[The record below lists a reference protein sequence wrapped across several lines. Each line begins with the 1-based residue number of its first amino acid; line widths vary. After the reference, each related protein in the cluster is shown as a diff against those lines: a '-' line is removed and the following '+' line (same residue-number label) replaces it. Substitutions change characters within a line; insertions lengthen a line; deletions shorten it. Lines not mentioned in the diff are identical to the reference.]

1 MRKNKAWFVIMLT
14 LMITL
19 GCTNQSEQKEVRKVR
34 VKSLTI
40 SPTQVMGGKE
50 FVGTIEEK
58 DGAVVSFNVLG
69 TVTRVYAEEG
79 QMVKKGQALAEVDGQ
94 NVRSSYEMSAS
105 TLRQAEDAY
114 KRLSTLY
121 ERGTLPEIRM
131 VEMETQLAKA
141 RAAEQISR
149 KSLKDIV
156 LRAPFS
162 GYIAQRMVHEGAA
175 ASPGLGGFKL
185 VKIDQVKVKLS
196 VPENEIGDI
205 HVGQEIAFK
214 VPALDGRRYVGR
226 VQTKGVQASI
236 LSHSY
241 DVKLIVGNPRHEL
254 LPGMVCSATT
264 NTGNKPGNDY
274 IVPQSA
280 VKMSGGE
287 TYVWIVETSKAK
299 KRIVSVGD
307 VTNEGVIIEGGL
319 KTGDKVIVE
328 GSDKVSENMLVE
340 EV

>member
-1 MRKNKAWFVIMLT
+1 MRKNKVWFVIMLT

-121 ERGTLPEIRM
+121 ERGTLPEIKM
-131 VEMETQLAKA
+131 VEMETQLAQA
-141 RAAEQISR
+141 RAAEKISR
-149 KSLKDIV
+149 
-156 LRAPFS
+156 
-162 GYIAQRMVHEGAA
+162 
-175 ASPGLGGFKL
+175 
-185 VKIDQVKVKLS
+185 
-196 VPENEIGDI
+196 
-205 HVGQEIAFK
+205 
-214 VPALDGRRYVGR
+214 
-226 VQTKGVQASI
+226 
-236 LSHSY
+236 
-241 DVKLIVGNPRHEL
+241 
-254 LPGMVCSATT
+254 
-264 NTGNKPGNDY
+264 
-274 IVPQSA
+274 
-280 VKMSGGE
+280 
-287 TYVWIVETSKAK
+287 
-299 KRIVSVGD
+299 
-307 VTNEGVIIEGGL
+307 
-319 KTGDKVIVE
+319 
-328 GSDKVSENMLVE
+328 
-340 EV
+340 

>member
-14 LMITL
+14 LMMTL

-50 FVGTIEEK
+50 FVGTIEER

-121 ERGTLPEIRM
+121 ERGTLPEIKM

-214 VPALDGRRYVGR
+214 VPALDGRQYVGR

-241 DVKLIVGNPRHEL
+241 DVKLIVG
-254 LPGMVCSATT
+254 
-264 NTGNKPGNDY
+264 
-274 IVPQSA
+274 
-280 VKMSGGE
+280 
-287 TYVWIVETSKAK
+287 
-299 KRIVSVGD
+299 
-307 VTNEGVIIEGGL
+307 
-319 KTGDKVIVE
+319 
-328 GSDKVSENMLVE
+328 
-340 EV
+340 

>member
-69 TVTRVYAEEG
+69 TVTRVYVEEG

-121 ERGTLPEIRM
+121 ERGTLPEIKM

-162 GYIAQRMVHEGAA
+162 GYIAQRMVHEGSA

-205 HVGQEIAFK
+205 HVGQEVAFK

-254 LPGMVCSATT
+254 LPGMVCSAIT

-274 IVPQSA
+274 IVPQNA
-280 VKMSGGE
+280 VKMSGRE
-287 TYVWIVETSKAK
+287 TYVWIVETGKAK
-299 KRIVSVGD
+299 KRIVTVGD